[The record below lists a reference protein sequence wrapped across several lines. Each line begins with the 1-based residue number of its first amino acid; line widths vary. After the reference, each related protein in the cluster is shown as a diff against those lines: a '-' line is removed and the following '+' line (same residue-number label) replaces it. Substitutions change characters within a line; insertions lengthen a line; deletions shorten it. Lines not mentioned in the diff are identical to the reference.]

1 MRDENYSTNALRDML
16 AENKTNKIKHMDI
29 NNKTRS
35 IAYCLGFVHGYE
47 VGVAIDPYQDYEGD
61 DQLKSSQLYKEGYEA
76 GVTEYVS
83 SEDGPDL
90 GDLNQ

>member
-1 MRDENYSTNALRDML
+1 ML
-16 AENKTNKIKHMDI
+16 TENKTNKIKHMDI
-29 NNKTRS
+29 KTRS
-35 IAYCLGFVHGYE
+35 IAYCLGFVHGYQ

-61 DQLKSSQLYKEGYEA
+61 DKLKSSRLYREGYDA
-76 GVTEYVS
+76 GVTEYIN